1 MLDGRKTFPI
11 VLAKG
16 PPADGLEEV
25 ASAGVNFIKV
35 GPVKGWTDAD
45 IAETIGWN
53 RAAAA
58 AGIQTW
64 INLSSLSRARPGGWQ
79 EELLRHVVGSLEA
92 DPSAAAIG
100 MWKGA
105 DEPWRFRARPS
116 SLRFT
121 YCLATGRGK
130 RSWCAGR
137 LPIDRDHLWV
147 TVQAPRAGV
156 WSLRSYS
163 DVTDVHGV
171 NQYPI
176 AIGDPDPNLGEVGS
190 WTNVLRWATPNRAVW
205 TTLQICWSWSYD
217 AAGNVA
223 LADVRAGAV
232 HGLRRDPERRPRA
245 RVLRRAEPA
254 LLGAAGCCGRLEL
267 VVLGAGAR
275 AARARDRGREPDR
288 AGTR

>member
-92 DPSAAAIG
+92 DPSAA
-100 MWKGA
+100 
-105 DEPWRFRARPS
+105 R
-116 SLRFT
+116 
-121 YCLATGRGK
+121 
-130 RSWCAGR
+130 
-137 LPIDRDHLWV
+137 DRDV
-147 TVQAPRAGV
+147 EGR
-156 WSLRSYS
+156 R
-163 DVTDVHGV
+163 
-171 NQYPI
+171 
-176 AIGDPDPNLGEVGS
+176 
-190 WTNVLRWATPNRAVW
+190 R
-205 TTLQICWSWSYD
+205 
-217 AAGNVA
+217 A
-223 LADVRAGAV
+223 LALPGAPVIAPV
-232 HGLRRDPERRPRA
+232 HLLPRD
-245 RVLRRAEPA
+245 
-254 LLGAAGCCGRLEL
+254 
-267 VVLGAGAR
+267 GAR
-275 AARARDRGREPDR
+275 EAQLVCREAADRS
-288 AGTR
+288 